1 MLISII
7 IPTFNSEK
15 TIRDNLVSIKQQSYL
30 NYEIIIIDNNSI
42 DKTLDIITE
51 HNFTNIKIIK
61 EKDRGIYDA
70 INKGIKNSRGNI
82 ISVLHSDDYYFNNQ
96 VLSVIAGKFLDN
108 SELNIVYGD
117 LIYVSKD
124 NTNLVLRYWKAGL
137 FKDNSFLK
145 GWHPP
150 HPSFFAKK
158 KLFLSHGF
166 YNIEIGSCADV
177 ELMYRFLQKSRIKF
191 SYINKIFITM
201 RYGGK
206 SNNNFM
212 NIIRQNIEILKFLQI
227 QNNFF
232 KVSIFLLYK
241 ILDRLKQFVI
251 RKK

>member
-15 TIRDNLVSIKQQSYL
+15 TIRDNLNSIKQQSYL

-108 SELNIVYGD
+108 SKLNIVYGD
-117 LIYVSKD
+117 LIYVGKD

-150 HPSFFAKK
+150 HP
-158 KLFLSHGF
+158 
-166 YNIEIGSCADV
+166 
-177 ELMYRFLQKSRIKF
+177 Q
-191 SYINKIFITM
+191 T
-201 RYGGK
+201 
-206 SNNNFM
+206 
-212 NIIRQNIEILKFLQI
+212 
-227 QNNFF
+227 
-232 KVSIFLLYK
+232 
-241 ILDRLKQFVI
+241 
-251 RKK
+251 

>member
-137 FKDNSFLK
+137 FKDNSF
-145 GWHPP
+145 
-150 HPSFFAKK
+150 SM
-158 KLFLSHGF
+158 LSH
-166 YNIEIGSCADV
+166 
-177 ELMYRFLQKSRIKF
+177 
-191 SYINKIFITM
+191 T
-201 RYGGK
+201 
-206 SNNNFM
+206 
-212 NIIRQNIEILKFLQI
+212 
-227 QNNFF
+227 
-232 KVSIFLLYK
+232 LL
-241 ILDRLKQFVI
+241 
-251 RKK
+251 